1 MTAEEPPQDFSVFLH
16 GLRTEELRRLPTP
29 AKVVLSGGAAGKW
42 YFDWFETNYPSDII
56 HHIGVEALVPEPPD
70 LPRHIRWLPSTL
82 GDLREVKSRSVD
94 LVFAGEVIEHLWP
107 DDIAA
112 FLAEAHRV
120 LRPGGTIALDSPNR
134 RVTNAL
140 GWLHP
145 EHTVEFTVD
154 EIVELLGLA
163 GFDEIGIR
171 GLFLCYDATT
181 HQFLGLDHQDGA
193 KLSREDR
200 VRLGRDRPEDSFV
213 WWATATCS
221 TRKSDEPRMHAKV
234 NELFNHFRANRL
246 MEMSSAIG
254 PLTDLLEEGRIAQVN
269 GGEQGVLLHGP
280 YLPMPPGRWHA
291 TFELYVEPTGEGD
304 QSRSFGWVDA
314 VAGAGTRELGRI
326 DLPAASVRGRW
337 TRHDLLFALD
347 TTTTGVEF
355 RVGSSGAAGLAARA
369 RVDVRTAEPDL
380 TFADH
385 AVVRPP
391 SFALHKGTQAVRSL
405 LRSARLVGSLVRSK
419 ALRS

>member
-16 GLRTEELRRLPTP
+16 GLRTKELRRLPTP
-29 AKVVLSGGAAGKW
+29 AKVVLSGGAAGNW
-42 YFDWFETNYPSDII
+42 YFDWFEKNYPGDIT

-70 LPRHIRWLPSTL
+70 LPRNVTWLPSTL

-140 GWLHP
+140 GWQHP

-154 EIVELLGLA
+154 EIVELLRLA

-221 TRKSDEPRMHAKV
+221 TRKCDAPRMRARV
-234 NELFNHFRANRL
+234 SEMFNRFRANRL

-254 PLTDLLEEGRIAQVN
+254 PFTDLPEGRIAHAN

-280 YLPMPPGRWHA
+280 YLPMPAGRWHA
-291 TFELYVEPTGEGD
+291 TFELYLEPTGEGD
-304 QSRSFGWVDA
+304 QSQAFGWLDA
-314 VAGAGTRELGRI
+314 VAEAGTRKLGRI
-326 DLPAASVRGRW
+326 ELPAASVQGRW
-337 TRHDLLFALD
+337 TRHDLPFALD
-347 TTTTGVEF
+347 MTTMGVEF
-355 RVGSSGAAGLAARA
+355 RVVSSGATGLAARA

-380 TFADH
+380 TFGDDV
-385 AVVRPP
+385 VVRPL
-391 SFALHKGTQAVRSL
+391 SFGLHIGMQAARSF
-405 LRSARLVGSLVRSK
+405 RRNARLVGSLVRSK
-419 ALRS
+419 VLRA